1 MSEEDISRF
10 YPSARAIIRACA
22 KYNELG
28 IPLNRVHLFLDPK
41 TLEYE
46 VTAVKRS
53 KRISHYFGT
62 LQELDPAEL
71 LVESDA
77 ESAYVIDCIADII
90 VDAVEGYLNGETL

>member
-1 MSEEDISRF
+1 MSERDITRF

-28 IPLNRVHLFLDPK
+28 IPLSRVHLFLDPK

-77 ESAYVIDCIADII
+77 ESAFVVDVVADII
-90 VDAVEGYLNGETL
+90 VDAVEGDLNGETL